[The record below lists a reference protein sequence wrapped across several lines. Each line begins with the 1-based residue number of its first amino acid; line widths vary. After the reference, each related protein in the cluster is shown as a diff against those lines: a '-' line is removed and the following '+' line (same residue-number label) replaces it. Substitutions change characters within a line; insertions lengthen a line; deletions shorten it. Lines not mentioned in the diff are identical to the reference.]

1 MTEKERAVSASN
13 LLMPYCP
20 YIAIDRTN
28 TRRSLTRGEK
38 FQSILL
44 SMFVCIPLYY
54 GTYADIRGSRESC
67 FNPTSTLAGKRPV
80 DHPCVPLLPFRWRP
94 ILLHVSRPKISSLG
108 LQRQVS
114 SNRPKSTITFTQ
126 LSKLVSL
133 LLGSTRDRAAPVSNP
148 GHALCSTDNSYL
160 PRLQEI
166 RADHPCPYFFIRG
179 STSPFVYSCFLI
191 QPNLVLTTVCM
202 KVWPIKIVLTM
213 SESQDE

>member
-1 MTEKERAVSASN
+1 MTEPIPEEVLQEAKNPSLSYGLCLSAF
-13 LLMPYCP
+13 
-20 YIAIDRTN
+20 R
-28 TRRSLTRGEK
+28 
-38 FQSILL
+38 
-44 SMFVCIPLYY
+44 CI
-54 GTYADIRGSRESC
+54 TVHTQTSVDRESC

-94 ILLHVSRPKISSLG
+94 NILLHVSRPKISSRG
-108 LQRQVS
+108 LQRQVVS

-202 KVWPIKIVLTM
+202 KVWPIKMVLTM
-213 SESQDE
+213 SEPQDE